1 MYGILAIDAGLRI
14 RGNLDLPKVEGRL
27 AVAENTDFTFV
38 LPQSSPAL
46 QERDGIVEFV
56 DRDQVVLNKTI
67 KQIL

>member
-1 MYGILAIDAGLRI
+1 MMYGILAIDAGLRI

-46 QERDGIVEFV
+46 QERDG
-56 DRDQVVLNKTI
+56 LWNS
-67 KQIL
+67 

>member
-1 MYGILAIDAGLRI
+1 MMYGILAIDAGLRI

-46 QERDGIVEFV
+46 QGKRRHCGIRRSGSGSTE
-56 DRDQVVLNKTI
+56 
-67 KQIL
+67 